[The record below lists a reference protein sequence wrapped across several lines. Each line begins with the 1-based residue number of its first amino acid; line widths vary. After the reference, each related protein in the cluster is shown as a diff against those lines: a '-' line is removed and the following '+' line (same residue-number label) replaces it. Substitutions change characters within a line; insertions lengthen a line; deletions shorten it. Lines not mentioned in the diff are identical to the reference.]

1 MIRRLSIRSKLTLL
15 LLLSGLTGALTVG
28 AISFVNADRALRN
41 ATWDQLVA
49 MRETKKDCLLRL
61 FDEQLD
67 AFQLF
72 SGDAQLVLALA
83 AFRSGFDAKGAE
95 LTTDDEKR
103 LVEYYQTEFLPEL
116 PPDTTNRALDDY
128 LPTTRGGARLQ
139 VDYLVDNPHPAGERA
154 KLESRASS
162 MFATTGVDPY
172 DAAHRIYH
180 AWLNRATTAL
190 KLYDVLL
197 IDAVTADIVYTDQK
211 EPDFGTNLEN
221 GPYRTTGLADAFR
234 RARDG
239 KLGDHGIVVT
249 DFERYPASLGA
260 PAAFLAAPITRDGRI
275 VGVVAGQ
282 LSIDAIDDAINS
294 GGRWQ
299 AEGLGNT
306 GEVYLVGPDRTARSD
321 SRLLLEDRD
330 AYLASLRSSGAPAE
344 AIDAVEH
351 FGHSV
356 LNQSF
361 PTDAVT
367 EALQGIEG
375 TATGPDYRGVE
386 VMTASA
392 PIEIGGLHWAVIAE
406 KDVSEALGPL
416 FDLRRQILLAAAALT
431 VILTAFALW
440 AARVFLDPIARLEA
454 GVQRLQEGALD
465 VEVDASGSDEFA
477 ALGHAF
483 NDMVA
488 EIASRNRTIELKTAD
503 YENLLH
509 NVLPE
514 VVADRV
520 RAGELL
526 VADTFD
532 NVSILY
538 ASISGLSELMDGLS
552 ATDTLRLLNELI
564 DGFDDAA
571 ERHGVEKIKTL
582 GDAYLAVCGLSTPR
596 LDHRQR
602 VRTFADDMVGVLNR
616 FNEAKRMHL
625 NLRIGLAA
633 GEVDAGIV
641 GRRRFVYEI
650 LGDCVV
656 EARELAY
663 SGERT
668 GIHLSAAFAA
678 ALTPAT
684 GGITSATGTTGDTTE
699 AV

>member
-15 LLLSGLTGALTVG
+15 LLLSGLTGALTVS
-28 AISFVNADRALRN
+28 AISYVNADRALRN

-67 AFQLF
+67 AFHLF
-72 SGDAQLVLALA
+72 SNEAQLAPALA
-83 AFRSGFDAKGAE
+83 AYRTGFDAKGAE

-103 LVEYYQTEFLPEL
+103 LVEYYETEFLPEL
-116 PPDTTNRALDDY
+116 PATATDRALDDY
-128 LPTTRGGARLQ
+128 LPTTKGGARLQ

-154 KLESRASS
+154 KLESRANS

-172 DAAHRIYH
+172 DAAHREYH
-180 AWLNRATTAL
+180 AWLNRSMTEL
-190 KLYDVLL
+190 KLYDVFL
-197 IDAVTADIVYTDQK
+197 IDAATADIVYSVQK
-211 EPDFGTNLEN
+211 EPDFATNLEN
-221 GPYRTTGLADAFR
+221 GPYRTSGLADAFR

-239 KLGDHGIVVT
+239 KLGDHGIVLT
-249 DFERYPASLGA
+249 DFERYGASLGA
-260 PAAFLAAPITRDGRI
+260 PSAFLAAPITRDGRI

-306 GEVYLVGPDRTARSD
+306 GEVYLVGSDRTARSD

-330 AYLASLRSSGAPAE
+330 AYLASLRASGASAE
-344 AIDAVEH
+344 EIAAVEH

-356 LNQSF
+356 LNHSF
-361 PTDAVT
+361 TTDAVT
-367 EALQGIEG
+367 EALQGTEK

-392 PIEIGGLHWAVIAE
+392 PVEIGGLHWAVIAE
-406 KDVSEALGPL
+406 KDVAEALGPL
-416 FDLRRQILLAAAALT
+416 FDLRRHILLAAAALT
-431 VILTAFALW
+431 VVLTAFALW
-440 AARVFLDPIARLEA
+440 AARVFLDPIARLQA
-454 GVQRLQEGALD
+454 GVQRLQDGTPDA
-465 VEVDASGSDEFA
+465 EVDASGSDEFA
-477 ALGHAF
+477 ALGRAF
-483 NDMVA
+483 NEMVA
-488 EIASRNRTIELKTAD
+488 EIASRNRTIELKTAE
-503 YENLLH
+503 YEDLLR

-538 ASISGLSELMDGLS
+538 ASVSGLSELMDGQS
-552 ATDTLRLLNELI
+552 ATETLRLLNELI

-571 ERHGVEKIKTL
+571 ERHGVEKIKTV
-582 GDAYLAVCGLSTPR
+582 GDAYLAACGLSTPR

-602 VRTFADDMVGVLNR
+602 VRAFADDMVGVLNR
-616 FNEAKRMHL
+616 FNAAKGMGL
-625 NLRIGLAA
+625 GLRIGLAA

-663 SGERT
+663 STERS
-668 GIHLSAAFAA
+668 GIHLSDAFAA
-678 ALTPAT
+678 ALTPAM
-684 GGITSATGTTGDTTE
+684 GGTTDTRGDTTE